1 MIISIKGMVCNHCIE
16 AVEAAFEEAGIPGA
30 HVSLGEARLDSCA
43 PPSADSMSRLDKA
56 LHTRGFQ
63 RLADPESQLVE
74 RAKRVIIEHVRNEKC
89 HFNLSACLSGN
100 LATDYSAI
108 SKLFSARE
116 GRTIEKYA
124 IAQRVEYVKELLSY
138 RELNISEVADK
149 VGYSSVAHLSRQ
161 FKSVTGMTP
170 SAYLRTTQARIP
182 LNEV

>member
-1 MIISIKGMVCNHCIE
+1 MIISIKGMVCNHCVE
-16 AVEAAFEEAGIPGA
+16 AVEAAFAEAGIPGA
-30 HVSLGEARLDSCA
+30 AVSLGEARLDACA
-43 PPSADSMSRLDKA
+43 TLPAEALQRLDKA
-56 LHTRGFQ
+56 LEARGFQ
-63 RLADPESQLVE
+63 RLDDPESQLVE
-74 RAKRVIIEHVRNEKC
+74 RAKLLIIEHVRSDSC
-89 HFNLSACLSGN
+89 HFNLSACLASN
-100 LATDYSAI
+100 LAMDYSAL

-149 VGYSSVAHLSRQ
+149 AGYSSVAHLSRQ

-170 SAYLRTTQARIP
+170 SAFLRGVPSRIP